1 MIQWLQ
7 RLTAAA
13 AILLVSTLGMLFLST
28 QTSDAGLDMVLP
40 RPVAQPVP
48 DGKPEAGI
56 LLDPAP
62 DHAPLL
68 DQAMILAL
76 NDPSWE
82 MPFQ

>member
-13 AILLVSTLGMLFLST
+13 AILLVSTLGMLFAST
-28 QTSDAGLDMVLP
+28 MTTGDTNLAAQVGLV
-40 RPVAQPVP
+40 VSTTAQPDL
-48 DGKPEAGI
+48 DGNLPE
-56 LLDPAP
+56 
-62 DHAPLL
+62 HAPLL

-82 MPFQ
+82 MPYR